1 MSRVDD
7 GGAKLGLRER
17 KKVKLRE
24 NIVRCAVEL
33 FEQRGFDETSI
44 DEIAERAE
52 ISPSTFFR
60 YYATKEEVLLGAD
73 AALLQI
79 LIGCVSESF
88 GRRPSL
94 NGVMDGFLE
103 FAQRFDGMQDDLS
116 RRRARLLSVSESVQA
131 RAAHSQLLWE
141 RAVAEELA
149 RIDRLSKPELRHEI
163 LASTVMGAYSVAVV
177 RWRKQRRERLVE
189 LLRAA
194 FAELLGLLGDSD
206 GESARDDAAG
216 G

>member
-1 MSRVDD
+1 MSRVED
-7 GGAKLGLRER
+7 GDVKLGLRER
-17 KKVKLRE
+17 KKVKLRHS
-24 NIVRCAVEL
+24 IVRCAVEL

-73 AALLQI
+73 AALLEI
-79 LIGCVSESF
+79 LIGCVGESF
-88 GRRPSL
+88 TSSPNLR
-94 NGVMDGFLE
+94 GVTDGFLE

-116 RRRARLLSVSESVQA
+116 RRRARLLAASESVQA

-149 RIDRLSKPELRHEI
+149 RVSGLSKPELQHEV
-163 LASTVMGAYSVAVV
+163 LASTVMGAYSVAVR
-177 RWRKQRRERLVE
+177 RWRKQRRDQLVD
-189 LLRAA
+189 LLRET
-194 FAELLGLLGDSD
+194 FAELPVPS
-206 GESARDDAAG
+206 
-216 G
+216 